1 SQGLGDT
8 KGRVCIGEVPRWRF
22 PTPLNFTSSPK
33 LCGVLPAYSRV
44 SQLPLP
50 LGIGFLE
57 KPISVAA
64 VPVLKFSR
72 THWDSDSPD
81 TEEGVSSIALNPP
94 PSALWGP
101 GPDPDLGG
109 LPIREVFL
117 HRRVPAGSGEPCF
130 ISVGYVD
137 HTQFVRFHSDAA
149 SPRWEPRAP
158 WMEQERPDSWDPE
171 TLTLK
176 ASAQTHRGNCG
187 PCSATTPQS
196 EAGSDPGPGSRSD
209 HGPPHPPRT
218 AHVAPS
224 LRSTEAAGP
233 TQMLDPGKPQTPLP
247 GFLFNLGPNP
257 EGWSGRGRGLVG
269 CADRGGGA
277 RVSHLP
283 DEL

>member
-1 SQGLGDT
+1 P
-8 KGRVCIGEVPRWRF
+8 GRVSAGSGGKLSLGKEQGARLAGAQDPRSRAGGGSGGSQ
-22 PTPLNFTSSPK
+22 PLLTS
-33 LCGVLPAYSRV
+33 R
-44 SQLPLP
+44 
-50 LGIGFLE
+50 
-57 KPISVAA
+57 
-64 VPVLKFSR
+64 
-72 THWDSDSPD
+72 
-81 TEEGVSSIALNPP
+81 
-94 PSALWGP
+94 
-101 GPDPDLGG
+101 

-176 ASAQTHRGNCG
+176 ASAQTHRGNLRTLLCYHN
-187 PCSATTPQS
+187 QS

-224 LRSTEAAGP
+224 LRSTRGCGTHADAR
-233 TQMLDPGKPQTPLP
+233 PGKAPDAFTRFPFQFRPKSLRV
-247 GFLFNLGPNP
+247 GLG
-257 EGWSGRGRGLVG
+257 
-269 CADRGGGA
+269 GGGA
-277 RVSHLP
+277 WWAVLTAGAGPGSHTFRMSCDCDPGP
-283 DEL
+283 DGRLLRGY